1 MWRGL
6 PACCWRAEVG
16 RVRSPHGRQPGVT
29 AGWPRP
35 LWEAPAGSRARGL
48 VAGWPHSLLP
58 RWREARWPS
67 SRQRTGR
74 RPTTGGGARL
84 GEASTTL
91 LLLLA

>member
-48 VAGWPHSLLP
+48 VARVAPLSV
-58 RWREARWPS
+58 AAVA
-67 SRQRTGR
+67 
-74 RPTTGGGARL
+74 GG
-84 GEASTTL
+84 
-91 LLLLA
+91 